1 MYNIESSMINAQPSH
16 TRTKMTVAEQSLLV
30 ANKISEI
37 QTELVKM
44 GSDDNLWDLFP
55 EEDSA
60 AVYSITVPTSIA
72 YDVGNTMI
80 AGLDDLFLNWNQT
93 TTGYAGIVYDIVWD
107 YTVDILEERG
117 DMTNVRVYLVPITS
131 INTDDVGR

>member
-1 MYNIESSMINAQPSH
+1 
-16 TRTKMTVAEQSLLV
+16 MTDAEQSLLV

-37 QTELVKM
+37 RTKLVKM
-44 GSDDNLWDLFP
+44 GSDDNIWDLFP

-60 AVYSITVPTSIA
+60 AVYFITVPTSIA
-72 YDVGNTMI
+72 YDVGNTI
-80 AGLDDLFLNWNQT
+80 ISGLDDLFINWNQT
-93 TTGYAGIVYDIVWD
+93 ITGYAGIVYDIVWD
-107 YTVDILEERG
+107 HTVDILEERG